1 MKKII
6 LVLSLFLFGCQSSSA
21 DSAPIKLAAGWEPG
35 RDVGGIAAKHGIA
48 LLDVHYLYITALE
61 DVTITKIEVNRGNC
75 ATFDKPSNLK
85 FGDKKKY
92 KLSAGSSSRC
102 DDVLEVSVE
111 ANNEIYIFTFN
122 E

>member
-21 DSAPIKLAAGWEPG
+21 DKAPIKVATGWEYNTFM
-35 RDVGGIAAKHGIA
+35 VKYGGSAYNM
-48 LLDVHYLYITALE
+48 HYLYITALE
-61 DVTITKIEVNRGNC
+61 NVTITKIEVNRGNC

-85 FGDKKKY
+85 FGDKKEY
-92 KLSAGSSSRC
+92 TLSTGSSSLC

-111 ANNEIYIFTFN
+111 ANNEIYTFTFN